1 MVSIKHLLVFEVLIL
16 VLVIF
21 TSCQKY
27 SEDSVSSADGV
38 SIHYHAR
45 GAGDPALVFVH
56 GWSCDKTYWD
66 AQVDSFAQNYR
77 VATIDLGGHGKSGRD
92 RKDWTIEAFGR
103 DVQAVVEKLN
113 LDPVILIGHS
123 MGGPVIIEAT
133 RHIQQRVIGLIGVD
147 TFQNFENEPTQEE
160 INTFLAPMREDFRE
174 STKNFI
180 RNVLF
185 APDSDSTLVKKV
197 TEDMASAPPEV
208 GISALE
214 NAWTYDIRAALK
226 DVQIPIRS
234 INSDLYP
241 VNIEVNKRH
250 AHSFEVKFMSGV
262 SHFLMLEDPE
272 KFNKLLEE
280 TIADL
285 MSQQTEE

>member
-1 MVSIKHLLVFEVLIL
+1 MVSIKHLLVFGVVIP

-27 SEDSVSSADGV
+27 SKDSVSSADGV
-38 SIHYHAR
+38 SIRYHVQ

-56 GWSCDKTYWD
+56 GWSCDKTYWN
-66 AQVDSFAQNYR
+66 AQVDYFAQNYR
-77 VATIDLGGHGKSGRD
+77 VATIDLGGHGKSGLE

-133 RHIQQRVIGLIGVD
+133 RHIPRGVIGLIGVD

-160 INTFLAPMREDFRE
+160 INTFLAPLREDFRE
-174 STKNFI
+174 STKNFV

-185 APDSDSTLVKKV
+185 APDSDSAIVKKI
-197 TEDMASAPPEV
+197 TEDMASALPEV

-226 DVQIPIRS
+226 AIQVPIRS
-234 INSDLYP
+234 INCDLYP
-241 VNIEVNKRH
+241 VNIEANKRY

-262 SHFLMLEDPE
+262 SHFLMMEYPE
-272 KFNKLLEE
+272 KFNQLLEE

-285 MSQQTEE
+285 VSQQTEG